1 MSARKVVIVADREME
16 AKILEN
22 TYANH
27 SHYTH
32 AFEDDVE
39 IVTPEGRL
47 IGRLFPGVLSDEAVE
62 YAYAQIRT
70 IKTRITSRGS
80 VVGKNSMMP
89 RLNSDGSLSE
99 VDEVPRAVSALCGYS
114 DTIGYLGP
122 SRLF

>member
-1 MSARKVVIVADREME
+1 
-16 AKILEN
+16 
-22 TYANH
+22 
-27 SHYTH
+27 
-32 AFEDDVE
+32 VE

-99 VDEVPRAVSALCGYS
+99 VDEVPRAVSALCGFRHDRIFGTVS
-114 DTIGYLGP
+114 AILT
-122 SRLF
+122 

>member
-1 MSARKVVIVADREME
+1 
-16 AKILEN
+16 
-22 TYANH
+22 
-27 SHYTH
+27 
-32 AFEDDVE
+32 VE